1 LIEGTS
7 LRSIESYL
15 RNSPKIVL
23 MDNEDDLILTP
34 QDLSFLK
41 DVFGAR
47 AKIYP
52 RGGHCGNMTFRDNV
66 VYMLNVFKN

>member
-1 LIEGTS
+1 
-7 LRSIESYL
+7 
-15 RNSPKIVL
+15 

-34 QDLSFLK
+34 QDMAFLK

-52 RGGHCGNMTFRDNV
+52 RGGHLGNMTFKDNV
-66 VYMLNVFKN
+66 AYMINFFKS